1 MSYYDNDYTDD
12 MYDRYMHTG
21 EGAEYFEDRAEE
33 YPDEYM
39 EEVETEKIVEYK
51 DTNEMLDDTI
61 RYLKLQIKEKERII
75 KEQKRIERKRKAQA
89 KKKSKRTKNTITETP
104 HTDKQTLS
112 YNTKFVI
119 GCFLF
124 VLNIILLWFVLTM

>member
-33 YPDEYM
+33 YPDEYI
-39 EEVETEKIVEYK
+39 EEVETKEVVEYK
-51 DTNEMLDDTI
+51 DTNEMLDATI
-61 RYLKLQIKEKERII
+61 RYLRLQIKEKERII
-75 KEQKRIERKRKAQA
+75 KEQKRIERKKKSQA
-89 KKKSKRTKNTITETP
+89 KKKSKSTKNAITETP
-104 HTDKQTLS
+104 QTDKQTLS
-112 YNTKFVI
+112 YNTKFAI